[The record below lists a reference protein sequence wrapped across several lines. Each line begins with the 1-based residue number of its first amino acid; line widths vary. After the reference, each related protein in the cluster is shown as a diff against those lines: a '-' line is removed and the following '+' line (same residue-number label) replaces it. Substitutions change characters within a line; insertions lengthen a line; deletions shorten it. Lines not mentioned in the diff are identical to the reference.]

1 MYTAIR
7 RYTVAPGRFPIVAR
21 RAEETFLPV
30 VRALP
35 GFIAY
40 FLVDGGQENG
50 REVMATV
57 SVFETKDAADESVR
71 RAAVWV
77 RENLGPADDVRGPEV
92 TAGPA
97 RIARI
102 LELQHA

>member
-7 RYTVAPGRFPIVAR
+7 RYTLAPGRFPIVAS
-21 RAEETFLPV
+21 RAEATFLPI
-30 VRALP
+30 VRSVP
-35 GFIAY
+35 GFVAY

-50 REVMATV
+50 RDVLATV
-57 SVFETKDAADESVR
+57 SVFETKDGADDSVR
-71 RAAVWV
+71 RAALWV
-77 RENLGPADDVRGPEV
+77 RENLTPSDDARGPEV

-97 RIARI
+97 RLARI